1 MKVMQVQS
9 HFDYIC
15 GYAKRSSK
23 VAFILRTN
31 SDVQILDINIQ
42 KNPQPSNACLQL
54 LSINY
59 IYI

>member
-1 MKVMQVQS
+1 MQVQS
-9 HFDYIC
+9 HFGCIC
-15 GYAKRSSK
+15 GYAKLSSK

-42 KNPQPSNACLQL
+42 KDPQPSSVCLQL

-59 IYI
+59 M